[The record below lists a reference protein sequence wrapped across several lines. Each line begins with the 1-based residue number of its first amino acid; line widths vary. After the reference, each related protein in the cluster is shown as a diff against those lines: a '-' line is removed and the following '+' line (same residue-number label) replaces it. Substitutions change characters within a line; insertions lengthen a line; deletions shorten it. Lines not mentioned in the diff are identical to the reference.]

1 MSSRIGIRLA
11 AVKKTIKEMESRYRR
26 TPGSV
31 RLIAVSKTMPVD
43 DVREANA
50 HGQRDFG
57 ESYAQEAVEKITAF
71 GNEEVC
77 WHFIGPLQKN
87 KTRLVARHFDWVHS
101 IDRLIVA
108 ERLDAQRPASLAPL
122 RACIQV
128 NLDNEA
134 SKSGVALDEVGDL
147 AHSLR
152 GLARLKLCGLMA
164 IPRADGDMKR
174 RRQRF
179 AQLRE
184 RLEHLNRGDGQPPSR
199 NNLNLDTLSMGM
211 SEDLEPA
218 IAEGATMVRVG
229 TAIFGKRKV

>member
-11 AVKKTIKEMESRYRR
+11 AVKATIKEMESKYRR

-31 RLIAVSKTMPVD
+31 RLIAVSKTMAVG
-43 DVREANA
+43 DVREAGA
-50 HGQRDFG
+50 YGQRDFG
-57 ESYAQEAVEKITAF
+57 ESYAQEAVEKITAID
-71 GNEEVC
+71 NEDLC
-77 WHFIGPLQKN
+77 WHFIGPIQKN
-87 KTRLVARHFDWVHS
+87 KTRLIARHFDWVHS

-122 RACIQV
+122 QACIQV
-128 NLDNEA
+128 NIDNEA
-134 SKSGVALDEVGDL
+134 SKSGIALDEVGDL
-147 AHSLR
+147 AQSLR
-152 GLARLKLCGLMA
+152 GLSRLKLCGLMTV
-164 IPRADGDMKR
+164 PRVGGDMER

-184 RLEHLNRGDGQPPSR
+184 HLEYLNRRGDQPSSR

-211 SEDLEPA
+211 SEDLEAA

-229 TAIFGKRKV
+229 TAIFGKRKA